1 MPESIQPG
9 QPRPAHLTTRLTNEA
24 YVQLLNLSKT
34 TKQPV
39 SKVASDIISNH
50 LGSKGYQTEV
60 HHITAE
66 EFKKLRFMPRLTNL
80 VDQLNMNMAIVQ
92 QYKDET
98 PFHRR
103 LDENGVL
110 FKWEVF
116 FEQSC
121 QIVVQIEELIN
132 SMKDE

>member
-1 MPESIQPG
+1 MPKSIQQG
-9 QPRPAHLTTRLTNEA
+9 Q
-24 YVQLLNLSKT
+24 
-34 TKQPV
+34 V
-39 SKVASDIISNH
+39 SIQQ
-50 LGSKGYQTEV
+50 GQTEV
-60 HHITAE
+60 HHISDE
-66 EFKKLRFMPRLTNL
+66 EFKKLIFMPRLTNL

-103 LDENGVL
+103 LDENGML

-116 FEQSC
+116 LEQSC